1 MSAIALLEGR
11 VIASYGRHY
20 QVEANDQVLDCVT
33 RGKQSNVACGDW
45 VKLKLTSPNQGVI
58 ESIIP
63 RASLLYRSVE
73 HRSKL
78 IAANVDLAVI
88 VVSPVPSY
96 YDLLINRCL
105 IAAQA
110 ADIESL
116 ICMNKSDL
124 GAAADAVYVQLCSYS
139 ELGYNVIRVSAKHDI
154 SALTPYL
161 QGKTSVLVGQSGMGK
176 SSLINALLPEAAI
189 ATRDISSAL
198 DSGKH
203 TTTSATLYHLNA
215 DSNIIDSPGMQAF
228 GLNHIRAGEL
238 DQLFVEFRP
247 YIGHCKYSNCRHTH
261 EPNCAVL
268 NAHQAGK
275 ISDARL
281 AAYQDILRGL
291 SA

>member
-1 MSAIALLEGR
+1 MNTLLEGH

-20 QVEANDQVLDCVT
+20 QVEAHEQVLDCVT
-33 RGKQSNVACGDW
+33 RGKQSNVTCGDW

-58 ESIIP
+58 ESIMP

-78 IAANVDLAVI
+78 IAANVDLAII

-96 YDLLINRCL
+96 YDLLVNRCL

-110 ADIESL
+110 AGIDSL

-124 GAAADAVYVQLCSYS
+124 GEVANCVYAQLSPYQA
-139 ELGYNVIRVSAKHDI
+139 LGHNVIRVSAKHDI
-154 SALTPYL
+154 SQLTPHL

-176 SSLINALLPEAAI
+176 SSLINTLLPEAAI

-215 DSNIIDSPGMQAF
+215 DSHIIDSPGMQAF
-228 GLNHIRAGEL
+228 GLNHIRAAEL
-238 DQLFVEFRP
+238 DQLFTEFRP

-291 SA
+291 S